1 MPATAMPTPTLPPGA
16 QLHEVKAGDNLY
28 DMAKT
33 YGVTIEEI
41 MAANGLTDRAML
53 KVGQKLVIPAK
64 RE

>member
-1 MPATAMPTPTLPPGA
+1 M
-16 QLHEVKAGDNLY
+16 KAGDNLY

-64 RE
+64 RGDG